1 MIRIGRFVEKRTMD
15 GLDSCKEGKFFAKNR
30 KSESGFLMQRAR
42 AIMTILYLDYPDGQ
56 YLKKYDENHLI
67 PRKNINASGV
77 FRDISGQRIQ
87 WVEG

>member
-1 MIRIGRFVEKRTMD
+1 MD
-15 GLDSCKEGKFFAKNR
+15 GLDFAKNR
-30 KSESGFLMQRAR
+30 KSESAILMQMAQ
-42 AIMTILYLDYPDGQ
+42 AITTILSLENLDYPDGQ
-56 YLKKYDENHLI
+56 YLKKYDENFENHLI

>member
-1 MIRIGRFVEKRTMD
+1 
-15 GLDSCKEGKFFAKNR
+15 
-30 KSESGFLMQRAR
+30 
-42 AIMTILYLDYPDGQ
+42 MTILSLANLDYPGQ
-56 YLKKYDENHLI
+56 YLKQYDEIFESNLI